1 MIIQLLGDSEV
12 RENKPVFLFP
22 LILEVLLSATM
33 YCGARICQTLCHPFY
48 KVLSP
53 NHPDSPAR
61 CYLMLW
67 MIKLR
72 LKEEKVTCLKSQ
84 CYKVVKMRFESRS
97 VEQQK
102 PVF

>member
-1 MIIQLLGDSEV
+1 M
-12 RENKPVFLFP
+12 
-22 LILEVLLSATM
+22 
-33 YCGARICQTLCHPFY
+33 
-48 KVLSP
+48 
-53 NHPDSPAR
+53 
-61 CYLMLW
+61 W

-72 LKEEKVTCLKSQ
+72 LKEKVTCLKSQ